1 MTSVLRDSPI
11 DLIEGA
17 KRTFVLQY
25 PWASTVTGPTVAAYK
40 GTTAY
45 TATAFPSGSAS
56 ASGTNVTLPELV
68 VTDGDGGKKYSIVV
82 TATVD
87 GDTDVRKFTINVIT
101 KEKV

>member
-1 MTSVLRDSPI
+1 MTSILRDSPI
-11 DLIEGA
+11 ELIEGA
-17 KRTFVLQY
+17 KRTYVLQY
-25 PWASTVTGPTVAAYK
+25 PWADTVTSPSVAAYK
-40 GTTAY
+40 GTTLY
-45 TATAFPSGSAS
+45 TSTAFPTGAAS

-87 GDTDVRKFTINVIT
+87 GDTDVRKFVVNVIT